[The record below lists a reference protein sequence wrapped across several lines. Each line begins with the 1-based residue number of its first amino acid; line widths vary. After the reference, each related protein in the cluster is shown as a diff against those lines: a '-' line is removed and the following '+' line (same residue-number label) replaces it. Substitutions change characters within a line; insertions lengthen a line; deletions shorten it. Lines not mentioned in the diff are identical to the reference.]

1 MRIATCLSLGGD
13 DEATRLRN
21 ATGRNSG
28 RVAAR
33 GTSSKARPDAAG
45 QRATWPHRK
54 RSITECSSQGVPIG
68 YARFEWIEGRN
79 IQIEYLFAGAN
90 LALINQQ
97 VAELIRSA
105 PDAIVAKSTPVL
117 AALRTATS
125 TTPLDRLDRALHRFS
140 RIGFGTFGR
149 TSLVSQANNSQPL
162 MTALRVRW

>member
-1 MRIATCLSLGGD
+1 VAAWPLAVQAQKLAQTRRVSVLLGLTEND
-13 DEATRLRN
+13 PLQNARLR
-21 ATGRNSG
+21 AFRLGMR
-28 RVAAR
+28 
-33 GTSSKARPDAAG
+33 DL
-45 QRATWPHRK
+45 
-54 RSITECSSQGVPIG
+54 
-68 YARFEWIEGRN
+68 EWIEGRN

-140 RIGFGTFGR
+140 SGSVSELLEGLASSPRR
-149 TSLVSQANNSQPL
+149 TTLS
-162 MTALRVRW
+162 R

>member
-1 MRIATCLSLGGD
+1 MRRREFITILGGAAAIWPLSALAQQPERMRRITVLVGL
-13 DEATRLRN
+13 DEQDSEAQKRI
-21 ATGRNSG
+21 
-28 RVAAR
+28 
-33 GTSSKARPDAAG
+33 KAFRAG
-45 QRATWPHRK
+45 MRDL
-54 RSITECSSQGVPIG
+54 G
-68 YARFEWIEGRN
+68 WIEGRN

-140 RIGFGTFGR
+140 SGSVSELLEGLASSPRR
-149 TSLVSQANNSQPL
+149 TTLS
-162 MTALRVRW
+162 R